1 MVLKNIT
8 FYVLIGKLNHLFIL
22 ITQGESLMIN
32 NMFLEDFLLLS
43 DIRTWIFI
51 AVAVALFAGIKV
63 LEKKKIKFSTCMF
76 VGTGLGLILG
86 LFIQFIAGFP
96 ANPEEVRWLN
106 EVSSWYGLVGNGFLD
121 LLKMLVVPLVFLS
134 IVRVIMNMKGDNLGK
149 MTARTIGMLVG
160 TTLIAA
166 IIGVSLGYL
175 FNLGAGMT
183 VEVQEAEIREVSTL
197 VDTLRGLL
205 PANPVKAMVDGNII
219 AVVIFASF
227 IGIAIR
233 RLSKKYSDVIEPFV
247 KWVEAFYKII
257 LCVAMTIIKFMPYAV
272 IVLLANTITSRGISV
287 LGTVLKFIV
296 ALYIGII
303 LMFVVHLIIAML
315 NGVSP
320 KSYIQKGMEPLVL
333 AFTSRSSLGTLPVLI
348 ETLDQKFH
356 INEGVASFVGSLG
369 ANMGMNG
376 CAGLYPALVTVMLA
390 QMVGINTDIS
400 FFVMLA
406 IVIAISSFG
415 IAGLPGAATIAISVV
430 VSGIGLGSYFPLLGA
445 IIAVDPILDMGR
457 TFLNV
462 SGTMVSAITV
472 GRSLD

>member
-1 MVLKNIT
+1 M
-8 FYVLIGKLNHLFIL
+8 
-22 ITQGESLMIN
+22 TQGETLMIN
-32 NMFLEDFLLLS
+32 NMFMEEFLLLS
-43 DIRTWIFI
+43 DIKTWIFI
-51 AVAVALFAGIKV
+51 AVALVLFAGIKA
-63 LEKKKIKFSTCMF
+63 LENKKIKFSTRMF
-76 VGTGLGLILG
+76 VGTGLGLVLG
-86 LFIQFIAGFP
+86 LVIQFIARFP
-96 ANPEEVRWLN
+96 SDPGEIRWLN
-106 EVSSWYGLVGNGFLD
+106 EVSSWYGLVGNGFMD

-134 IVRVIMNMKGDNLGK
+134 IVRVIMNMQGDNLGK

-166 IIGVSLGYL
+166 VIGVSLGYL
-175 FNLGAGMT
+175 FNLGQGVNAT
-183 VEVQEAEIREVSTL
+183 LKDAEIREVSTL
-197 VDTLRGLL
+197 VETLRGLL

-233 RLSKKYSDVIEPFV
+233 RLSKKYSEVIEPFV

-257 LCVAMTIIKFMPYAV
+257 LSVAMTIIKFMPYAV

-287 LGTVLKFIV
+287 LGTVVKFIV

-303 LMFVVHLIIAML
+303 IMFVVHLVIAMV

-320 KSYIQKGMEPLVL
+320 KEYIQKGMEPLVL

-348 ETLDQKFH
+348 ETLGQKFN

-369 ANMGMNG
+369 SNMGMNG
-376 CAGLYPALVTVMLA
+376 CAGLYPGLVTVMLA
-390 QMVGINTDIS
+390 QMVGINIDIS
-400 FFVMLA
+400 FLVMLA

-430 VSGIGLGSYFPLLGA
+430 VSGMGLGSYFPLLGA

-462 SGTMVSAITV
+462 SGTMVSAIAV
-472 GRSLD
+472 GNSLKATKE